1 MRANQRVAQYFSL
14 YFWVLW
20 PSVQYPRKLELER
33 LSVSGFQE
41 EKEIARLIQTE
52 VQQELVDD
60 VIHEVMMDTA
70 LREGRKREGLT
81 EKVKQVSQ
89 QACMTM

>member
-1 MRANQRVAQYFSL
+1 M
-14 YFWVLW
+14 
-20 PSVQYPRKLELER
+20 
-33 LSVSGFQE
+33 
-41 EKEIARLIQTE
+41 IQTE

-81 EKVKQVSQ
+81 EKVKQVSKR
-89 QACMTM
+89 ACQRQS